1 MTTAAAPSPPLATS
15 DRRVVVVPCFNEAER
30 LDGAALLAL
39 LDDGRTDVVF
49 VDDGSTDATRASL
62 QALVRDRGPRARV
75 VGLDQNG
82 GKGEAVR
89 RGLLAA
95 VDDGAPVVAFLD
107 ADLSTPVAEMR
118 RVLAALDDRE
128 DVDVAM
134 GARVALLGRAIERSP
149 ARHYLGRVFATAA
162 STVLGVRVYDTQC
175 GAKAFRVTAALRDA
189 LTTPFSSRWA
199 FDVELL
205 ARLLWHGDSRGFVE
219 VPLAS
224 WRDVKGSK
232 LSPKAMVRAG
242 VDLIRIAA
250 SARHDRRRRR

>member
-1 MTTAAAPSPPLATS
+1 VIADPSPARPLPAPSG
-15 DRRVVVVPCFNEAER
+15 RRVVVVPCFNEAKR
-30 LDGAALLAL
+30 LDGDALLAL

-49 VDDGSTDATRASL
+49 VDDGSTDATRAVL

-75 VGLDQNG
+75 VALDENG

-107 ADLSTPVAEMR
+107 ADLSTPVTEMR
-118 RVLAALDDRE
+118 RVLAALDDRD
-128 DVDVAM
+128 DVHVAM

-162 STVLGVRVYDTQC
+162 STMLGVRVYDTQC
-175 GAKAFRVTAALRDA
+175 GAKAFRVSAALRDA
-189 LTTPFSSRWA
+189 VATPFSSRWA

-205 ARLLWHGDSRGFVE
+205 ARLLEAG
-219 VPLAS
+219 VPADAFFELPLDR
-224 WRDVKGSK
+224 WRDVGGSK
-232 LSPKAMVRAG
+232 LTLPSMVKAG
-242 VDLIRIAA
+242 VDVARIAA
-250 SARHDRRRRR
+250 RRRR

>member
-1 MTTAAAPSPPLATS
+1 MTTEPTPGHPPPSG
-15 DRRVVVVPCFNEAER
+15 RRIVVVPCFNEAAR
-30 LDGAALLAL
+30 LDGDAVLAL
-39 LDDGRTDVVF
+39 LDDGRTDVIF
-49 VDDGSTDATRASL
+49 VDDGSTDATRSVL

-75 VGLDQNG
+75 VALDENG

-107 ADLSTPVAEMR
+107 ADLSTPVHEMR
-118 RVLAALDDRE
+118 RVLAALDDRD
-128 DVDVAM
+128 DVEVAM

-162 STVLGVRVYDTQC
+162 STMLGVRVYDTQC

-205 ARLLWHGDSRGFVE
+205 ARLLRHVESTRIVE
-219 VPLAS
+219 VPLSA

-232 LSPKAMVRAG
+232 LSPRAMMRAG
-242 VDLIRIAA
+242 VDLLRIGTAV
-250 SARHDRRRRR
+250 RRDRR